1 MTNYEKIKEACQK
14 ANPKLMEL
22 SFGCKFKIIGNIG
35 INHLGTGVVISDD
48 IALFDCKNHSFS
60 GYGHREMKTD
70 MLVFEKS
77 KFEIL
82 GQEPTLADVLCSVGQ
97 DVAVVGA
104 KDGKAC
110 FLRWGQPPVGV
121 EGTRGYWNYKS
132 ITWDLTKSLK
142 DQSEECLNFLADLL

>member
-1 MTNYEKIKEACQK
+1 MTNYEKIKEACIK

-22 SFGCKFKIIGNIG
+22 SFGCGITLKQSYTGEEIEAKIIRPIKDNLYQLD
-35 INHLGTGVVISDD
+35 LGHEYI
-48 IALFDCKNHSFS
+48 
-60 GYGHREMKTD
+60 TD
-70 MLVFEKS
+70 NDQ
-77 KFEIL
+77 IL
-82 GQEPTLADVLCSVGQ
+82 GHEPTLADVLCSVGQ

>member
-82 GQEPTLADVLCSVGQ
+82 GQEPTLADVMLAISKTHCGLAINV
-97 DVAVVGA
+97 
-104 KDGKAC
+104 DGEFKGE
-110 FLRWGQPPVGV
+110 FLGEEFG
-121 EGTRGYWNYKS
+121 K
-132 ITWDLTKSLK
+132 WDLTKNLK